1 MLKLKQPL
9 IPQADSVDGLL
20 TLEALQQPIFIHLQA
35 WGVFESGDSY
45 QLTWNGTPLGEK
57 KYLRDERPGDPLT
70 LVIPAQLLEKD
81 GAYDIGYVAK
91 DEVGGQ
97 MSQSLES
104 PLIIDRTPPGGDLLA
119 PLLFEAHQQPLT
131 EEALALAGDVLTARL
146 PSYFDAKWGDVV
158 RTYWG
163 EQPGPERTLKADELG
178 GSNIVFS
185 FTRDFLE
192 QLKDGEVFVTY
203 TVTDRAG
210 NLSRVSEPALLRLQL
225 RNLPQALLAPVVPS
239 ATDSLLDHN
248 DARHGVRVDIPR
260 YGNVQPGDEVV
271 LHWGKVTL
279 HGQLLNDTSVL
290 QPTILSW
297 HLPYAT
303 VQAAGDG
310 PVEVRYDVYRN
321 GVLGG
326 TSPAAQVNV
335 FVTLPGPRDP
345 TPATLI
351 NEQLAAPTVRGRSE
365 QANREH
371 NVLDED
377 DYRLDADVIVPWQTG
392 FKAFDQVALFWGTWP
407 LPVIHTLD
415 QNDIDAGAD
424 LVICL
429 PNKLIVG
436 EGPGRAIPLHY
447 TVTRT
452 DNPNTS
458 HSPTQLVRV
467 VSQAQLPGGECG
479 LAGAVFVDADTNHTL
494 RLPAV
499 TQGTSLWV
507 KPYRNL
513 SVGDLIE
520 VSLKGYDAFIDGQ
533 LIEATEMKMSATVD
547 EHTHL
552 NDVLFKIPST
562 LLDHFTVRR
571 IEARY
576 QTKNDYGSAWSL
588 KSDVYIDRRSATPQ
602 PVKPD

>member
-1 MLKLKQPL
+1 M
-9 IPQADSVDGLL
+9 
-20 TLEALQQPIFIHLQA
+20 
-35 WGVFESGDSY
+35 
-45 QLTWNGTPLGEK
+45 
-57 KYLRDERPGDPLT
+57 T
-70 LVIPAQLLEKD
+70 LVIPADLLEKE

-97 MSQSLES
+97 ISPSLQS

-119 PLLFEAHQQPLT
+119 PLLFETHQQPLT

-163 EQPGPERTLKADELG
+163 EQLGPERTLKADELG
-178 GSNIVFS
+178 GSNIAFS
-185 FTRDFLE
+185 FTRDFLA
-192 QLKDGEVFVTY
+192 QLNDGEVLVTY

-239 ATDSLLDHN
+239 ATNGLLDHN

-260 YGNVQPGDEVV
+260 YDNVQPGDEVV

-290 QPTILSW
+290 QPMILSW
-297 HLPYAT
+297 HVPYAT

-310 PVEVRYDVYRN
+310 PVEVRYEVYRN

-335 FVTLPGPRDP
+335 FVTLPGPQDP

-365 QANREH
+365 HGNREH

-392 FKAFDQVALFWGTWP
+392 FKAFDQIALFWGTWP
-407 LPVIHTLD
+407 LPVMRTLD

-436 EGPGRAIPLHY
+436 EGTGRAIPLHY

-458 HSPTQLVRV
+458 HSSTQLVRV
-467 VSQAQLPGGECG
+467 VSRAQLPGGECG
-479 LAGAVFVDADTNHTL
+479 LAGAVFVDADTTHTL

-499 TQGTSLWV
+499 TEGTSLWV

-513 SVGDLIE
+513 SAGDLIE

-533 LIEATEMKMSATVD
+533 LIEATEMSMSATVD

-562 LLDHFTVRR
+562 LLDHFTVGR

-576 QTKNDYGSAWSL
+576 QIKNDYGSAWSL
-588 KSDVYIDRRSATPQ
+588 ERRLY
-602 PVKPD
+602 

>member
-1 MLKLKQPL
+1 MLKPPI
-9 IPQADSVDGLL
+9 IPQADPVDGLL
-20 TLEALQQPIFIHLQA
+20 TLAALQQPIIINLVA
-35 WGVFESGDSY
+35 WAEALPGHSY
-45 QLTWNGTPLGEK
+45 QLVWNGREAGEK
-57 KYLRDERPGDPLT
+57 KYIRDERPGDPLT
-70 LVIPAQLLEKD
+70 LVIPASLLEEE
-81 GAYDIGYVAK
+81 GTYAVGYIPMN
-91 DEVGGQ
+91 EPGGQ
-97 MSQSLES
+97 AAYSPVS
-104 PLIIDRTPPGGDLLA
+104 PLIVDRTPPGGDLLA

-178 GSNIVFS
+178 GGNIVFS
-185 FTRDFLE
+185 FTRDFLA
-192 QLKDGEVFVTY
+192 QLNDGEVLATY

-239 ATDSLLDHN
+239 ATNGLLDHN
-248 DARHGVRVDIPR
+248 DARHGVQVDIPR
-260 YGNVQPGDEVV
+260 YGNVQPSDEVV

-290 QPTILSW
+290 QPMILSW
-297 HLPYAT
+297 HVPYAT

-310 PVEVRYDVYRN
+310 PVEVRYEVYRN

-335 FVTLPGPRDP
+335 FVTLPGPQDP

-392 FKAFDQVALFWGTWP
+392 FKAFDQIALFWGTWP
-407 LPVIHTLD
+407 LPVMRTLD

-458 HSPTQLVRV
+458 HSSTQPVRV
-467 VSQAQLPGGECG
+467 VNQAQLPGGECG
-479 LAGAVFVDADTNHTL
+479 LAGAVFVDADTTHTL

-499 TQGTSLWV
+499 TEGTSLWV

-513 SVGDLIE
+513 SAGDLIE

-533 LIEATEMKMSATVD
+533 LIKATEMSMSATVD

-552 NDVLFKIPST
+552 GDVLFKIPVT
-562 LLDHFTVRR
+562 LLDHFTVGR

-576 QTKNDYGSAWSL
+576 RIKNDYGSAWSL
-588 KSDVYIDRRSATPQ
+588 KSDVYIERRSATPQ
-602 PVKPD
+602 PIKHD